1 MPRFARADLLA
12 LTLDGLTQLA
22 NAGLVKRALRE
33 QEAGNGP
40 QLSETDEAGIE
51 ACFAD
56 GTRTRLP
63 AGKSPGDAHCTCP
76 ASGMCRHRVSLVLAY
91 QAAAAQDNG
100 SLADRANAGSA
111 GSADP
116 ALDWNPADIP
126 PEAVEAML
134 TPSTRNEL
142 QRLSR
147 QALEIHLEPGAVP
160 SARLPM
166 ATVRFLVPNELA
178 YARCDCVVGQH
189 CAHVALAVRAFQMGR
204 AQGSR
209 QVTLGQSGRVAASD
223 IAPALAATR
232 RVVQRLLREGVS
244 AGPAAHGQELE
255 AARRA
260 AEQAGATWLALAL
273 IDLEQQIHAYTA
285 RSARYSDA
293 TTLALATEIH
303 ARAQVAGDDGAR
315 ENALGIGEAM
325 ESAMATTRLIS
336 LGARVYSNGDG
347 LLASVLLADT
357 DTGATLVFEKNFTA
371 REPGARVDATALTNL
386 RFAPGLQVRALAR
399 GQLLTAV
406 ARRRADGL
414 LVLGAGRGG
423 KTSLMPHAGHFEL
436 PAPLSASSVQTVI
449 DHAGAQPP
457 SFLRPRHRARDVRLF
472 KVQTVL
478 GHAFAAGAQHW
489 QAAVELADDGGTL
502 FLERGHDAGAPRALD
517 ILFAAADGH
526 HGAVR
531 QVVGPTRIEDGKLI
545 CEPWALSADTLVVP
559 DVDTPSIQT
568 NPPSLVPDRERASLP
583 ERIAAWLAEA
593 VHLGAR
599 GLPRDYAT
607 RGTALAAEARQA
619 GYVESAARVDAWLAA
634 RGESGEVARFGDAA
648 TWVLALME
656 DGARSH

>member
-1 MPRFARADLLA
+1 MQTFARADLLA

-33 QEAGNGP
+33 QAAGHGP
-40 QLSETDEAGIE
+40 QLSETDEGGAGAGIE
-51 ACFAD
+51 ARFAD
-56 GTRTRLP
+56 GTLTRLP

-91 QAAAAQDNG
+91 QAAAAHTAG
-100 SLADRANAGSA
+100 GPADQATEPTTGQAI
-111 GSADP
+111 
-116 ALDWNPADIP
+116 DWNPADIP
-126 PEAVEAML
+126 PAAVEAML
-134 TPSTRNEL
+134 TPSTRNAL

-147 QALEIHLEPGAVP
+147 QALEIDLEPGAVP

-189 CAHVALAVRAFQMGR
+189 CAHVALAVQAFRLGR
-204 AQGSR
+204 VQGSR
-209 QVTLGQSGRVAASD
+209 HVTLGQSARVAASD
-223 IAPALAATR
+223 LVPALTAVR
-232 RVVQRLLREGVS
+232 HVLQRLLHEGAS
-244 AGPAAHGQELE
+244 AGPAAHGQGLE

-273 IDLEQQIHAYTA
+273 TDLEQQIHAYAA

-293 TTLALATEIH
+293 VTLALATEIY
-303 ARAQVAGDDGAR
+303 ARAQIAGEDGER
-315 ENALGIGEAM
+315 ALGIGEAM

-336 LGARVYSNGDG
+336 LGARLYSNGDG
-347 LLASVLLADT
+347 VLASVLLADT
-357 DTGATLVFEKNFTA
+357 DTGATLIFEKNFTA
-371 REPGARVDATALTNL
+371 REAGARVDATALTNL

-436 PAPLSASSVQTVI
+436 PAPLSASSVRTVI
-449 DHAGAQPP
+449 DHAEAQPP

-472 KVQTVL
+472 KVETVL

-489 QAAVELADDGGTL
+489 QAAVELAGDGGTL
-502 FLERGHDAGAPRALD
+502 FLERAYDAGAPQALD
-517 ILFAAADGH
+517 ILFAVADGH
-526 HGAVR
+526 HGAIR

-559 DVDTPSIQT
+559 DVDTPSIRS
-568 NPPSLVPDRERASLP
+568 NPPSLVPERQRTSVP
-583 ERIAAWLAEA
+583 ERLSAWLAEA
-593 VHLGAR
+593 IHLGAR
-599 GLPRDYAT
+599 GLPHDYAT
-607 RGTALAAEARQA
+607 RGAALAVDARQA
-619 GYVESAARVDAWLAA
+619 GYAECAARVDAWLATREA
-634 RGESGEVARFGDAA
+634 SGAATRFGNAA
-648 TWVLALME
+648 VWVLALLE
-656 DGARSH
+656 DSARPR